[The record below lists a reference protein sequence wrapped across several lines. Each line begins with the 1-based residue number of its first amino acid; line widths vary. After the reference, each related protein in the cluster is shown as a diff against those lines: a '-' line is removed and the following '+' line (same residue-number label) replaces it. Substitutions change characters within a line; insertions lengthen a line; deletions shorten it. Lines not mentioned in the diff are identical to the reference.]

1 MIWQVMVALL
11 HSKRAA
17 EDSNGPVSF
26 TAYEMNGDLDR
37 KAQCVR
43 ISISYLTLVG
53 GGGGRALKTK
63 ISQRRLDS
71 TLRKLEWCVW
81 QMAQKFD
88 DMCI

>member
-1 MIWQVMVALL
+1 M

-43 ISISYLTLVG
+43 ISISYLTLSLGAEGEGVKNENFSTAFG
-53 GGGGRALKTK
+53 LNTQKTRMVCLADGSK
-63 ISQRRLDS
+63 
-71 TLRKLEWCVW
+71 V
-81 QMAQKFD
+81 
-88 DMCI
+88 